1 MLNLLKNNIYYSEVV
16 MLELKQIVK
25 QYEIG
30 KKDSK
35 DYQIVKALN
44 GVDLNFRQSE
54 FVSILGPSGC
64 GKTTM
69 LNIIG
74 GLDKYTSGD
83 LVIKGKSTKQF
94 KDKDWDNY
102 RNHSIGFVFQSYNLI
117 HHQTILQNV
126 ELALTLSGVKRKER
140 TARALEAL
148 DKVGLKDRA
157 NAKPNQLSGG
167 QMQRVAI
174 ARAIVNDPDIILAD
188 EPTGALDSKTS
199 VQIMDILKEL
209 SKTRLVIMVT
219 HNPELAEEYSTRI
232 VRLKDGE
239 LVDDS
244 NPYNPTEDKPKKK
257 GRKSTTQTTETE
269 NSLNSQ
275 DIKTEVV
282 KKPKKR
288 MSFWTALSLSFK
300 NLLTKKARTI
310 LVSFAGSI
318 GIIGIALI
326 LAVSS
331 GFSGYINKLQEDTLS
346 SYPIVIEEQSVNY
359 MSLMTSMF
367 SGNKEEKNKEDGV
380 YADDT
385 LSSILDAFANAS
397 ETNDMKSFNI
407 YLKDN
412 YDKLKPY
419 VNAIKYTYNMDLY
432 IYDNDDKNLEKS
444 LSINNNTLYN
454 LILKYAVLF
463 VQDETKI
470 DVQQTSET
478 TYLLTPNSETNLEFF
493 KPFQLIKN
501 EELGVD
507 LSYPLNIYTE
517 LSGGRSYTLT
527 NNDLEAIMMTL
538 YSFPISTYKNSN
550 LGLFNEM
557 IDNQK
562 FVKSQ
567 YDLLRGDWNKTE
579 IYYDQSGRAYSDV
592 VLVLN
597 ENNELNDYLLYAL
610 GLINE
615 QEMTNLFNAMLTKEK
630 YSIKI
635 DYDKIVGKD
644 FKLYLKN
651 DTYYNSGTEASP
663 NYIQGSTTTPHQ
675 SNKDN
680 YITLHISGIVKP
692 NKNTNGGALD
702 EGLAYP
708 KALTDLCINRFNTSA
723 PVVNGPL
730 NEIDELSP
738 KTIEIYANSFE
749 MKDIIE
755 DFISE
760 YNAGVEE
767 DQKITYTDYMGLMMS
782 MVGSIVDTI
791 SYVLIAFVSVS
802 LIVSSIM
809 IGIITYISVLE
820 RTKEIGVL
828 RSVGASKKDI
838 KRVFTAESLI
848 IGFTAGILGIAITLL
863 LCIPINIIMKA
874 FTGIA
879 TIASLPVA
887 GGIILV
893 LISMLLTFI
902 AGLIPAQVASKKD
915 PVVALRT
922 E

>member
-1 MLNLLKNNIYYSEVV
+1 MLQ
-16 MLELKQIVK
+16 LKQITK
-25 QYEIG
+25 EYQIG

-83 LVIKGKSTKQF
+83 LVIKGKSTKEF

-117 HHQTILQNV
+117 HHQTILHNV

-148 DKVGLKDRA
+148 DKVGLKERA

-219 HNPELAEEYSTRI
+219 HNPELAEEYSSRI

-239 LVDDS
+239 LIDDT
-244 NPYNPTEDKPKKK
+244 NPYNPENEDSKTKKSK
-257 GRKSTTQTTETE
+257 KQVVKSKESNQA
-269 NSLNSQ
+269 LNSQ
-275 DIKTEVV
+275 DVTTEIV

-288 MSFWTALSLSFK
+288 MSFWTALGLSFK
-300 NLLTKKARTI
+300 NLLTKKTRTI

-331 GFSGYINKLQEDTLS
+331 GFNGYINKLQEDTLS

-359 MSLMTSMF
+359 MNIMTSMF
-367 SGNKEEKNKEDGV
+367 SGSNQTSNNEDGV

-385 LSSILDAFANAS
+385 LSSLLDTFANGM
-397 ETNDMKSFNI
+397 ETNDMKSFNT
-407 YLKDN
+407 YLQAN
-412 YDKLKPY
+412 YDKIEPY
-419 VNAIKYTYNMDLY
+419 VNAIKYTYNLDLH
-432 IYDNDDKNLEKS
+432 IYKDSDTNFTQS
-444 LSINNNTLYN
+444 LSPSNSSLYN
-454 LILKYAVLF
+454 LIINYSLVYLQQQTNVKI
-463 VQDETKI
+463 EKI
-470 DVQQTSET
+470 DEGIKLTKQDNSDLTFFET
-478 TYLLTPNSETNLEFF
+478 YAPYSTVISNIRDDLNSLE
-493 KPFQLIKN
+493 KGYSVLN
-501 EELGVD
+501 EKDIVEVITILFRMD
-507 LSYPLNIYTE
+507 
-517 LSGGRSYTLT
+517 
-527 NNDLEAIMMTL
+527 
-538 YSFPISTYKNSN
+538 ISAYKSMDI
-550 LGLFNEM
+550 GLFNEM
-557 IDNQK
+557 IDNEK
-562 FVKSQ
+562 FIKSQ
-567 YDLLRGDWNKTE
+567 YKLLSGNWNNDKVYVENGKT
-579 IYYDQSGRAYSDV
+579 YADTL
-592 VLVLN
+592 LVLN
-597 ENNELNDYLLYAL
+597 DNNELDDYLLYAL
-610 GLINE
+610 GFIDE
-615 QEMTNLFNAMLTKEK
+615 TEMDNLFNAMLEDKS
-630 YSIKI
+630 YNIKI
-635 DYDKIVGKD
+635 DYSKIVGTE
-644 FKLYLKN
+644 FKLYLKS
-651 DTYYNSGTEASP
+651 DTYYNNGTKYVQTDTKTPSDEFKN
-663 NYIQGSTTTPHQ
+663 NYV
-675 SNKDN
+675 
-680 YITLHISGIVKP
+680 TLRISGIVKV
-692 NKNTNGGALD
+692 NDETKGGALD
-702 EGLAYP
+702 EGLVYP
-708 KALTDLCINRFNTSA
+708 KALTDYCIDQYNTSA
-723 PVVNGPL
+723 PVVAEDLAP
-730 NEIDELSP
+730 IDKGSP
-738 KTIEIYANSFE
+738 KSISIYANSFE
-749 MKDIIE
+749 MKEVIE

-760 YNAGVEE
+760 YNSQVGE

-782 MVGSIVDTI
+782 MVGSIVDTV

-828 RSVGASKKDI
+828 RSVGASKRDI

-848 IGFTAGILGIAITLL
+848 IGFSAGALGIIVTLL

-874 FTGIA
+874 FTGIS
-879 TIASLPVA
+879 TIASLPMG

-915 PVVALRT
+915 PVIALRS

>member
-1 MLNLLKNNIYYSEVV
+1 

-35 DYQIVKALN
+35 DYQIVRALN
-44 GVDLNFRQSE
+44 GVDLNFRKNE

-69 LNIIG
+69 LNIVG

-102 RNHSIGFVFQSYNLI
+102 RNHSVGFVFQSYNLI

-140 TARALEAL
+140 EKRALEAL

-199 VQIMDILKEL
+199 VQIMEILKEL

-219 HNPELAEEYSTRI
+219 HNPELAETYSTRI

-244 NPYNPTEDKPKKK
+244 NPYNPNENKPKKR
-257 GRKSTTQTTETE
+257 GRKSTTQSTEIE
-269 NSLNSQ
+269 NALNTQ
-275 DIKTEVV
+275 DIKTEMV

-288 MSFWTALSLSFK
+288 MSFCTALSLSFK
-300 NLLTKKARTI
+300 NLLTKKTRTI

-331 GFSGYINKLQEDTLS
+331 GFSGYIDKVQEDTLS
-346 SYPIVIEEQSVNY
+346 NYPIVIEEQSVNY
-359 MSLMTSMF
+359 MNIISTMLV
-367 SGNKEEKNKEDGV
+367 GDEKTPNHDKDAV
-380 YADDT
+380 YSEAT
-385 LSSILDAFANAS
+385 LSSILNTFANS
-397 ETNDMKSFNI
+397 LQSNDMKSFKAYI
-407 YLKDN
+407 EQN
-412 YDKLKPY
+412 YDEKLKPH
-419 VNAIKYTYNMDLY
+419 VNAIQYGYNVNLN
-432 IYDNDDKNLEKS
+432 IYKDEAGDPDFSQGLQPR
-444 LSINNNTLYN
+444 NNALYN
-454 LILKYAVLF
+454 LIRKYTIAFLKDKTHL
-463 VQDETKI
+463 
-470 DVQQTSET
+470 DVVENADKSIS
-478 TYLLTPNSETNLEFF
+478 LTVVEGQSDLSFF
-493 KPFQLIKN
+493 KNSKNFEQLYNK
-501 EELGVD
+501 
-507 LSYPLNIYTE
+507 LSTDGYYNLSDAEFTAIVFALFNIDI
-517 LSGGRSYTLT
+517 R
-527 NNDLEAIMMTL
+527 
-538 YSFPISTYKNSN
+538 TYKNMN

-557 IDNQK
+557 IDNQT
-562 FVKSQ
+562 FIQSQ
-567 YDLLRGDWNKTE
+567 YNLLAGNWNKTNVYVE
-579 IYYDQSGRAYSDV
+579 NGKQYADTL
-592 VLVLN
+592 LVLN
-597 ENNELNDYLLYAL
+597 KNNELDDYLLYAL
-610 GLINE
+610 GFIDETEINKVFDSMINE
-615 QEMTNLFNAMLTKEK
+615 TN
-630 YSIKI
+630 YSSKI
-635 DYDKIVGKD
+635 DYNDVVGTEFRIYTD
-644 FKLYLKN
+644 
-651 DTYYNSGTEASP
+651 DSTYYLDNDKYKQTD
-663 NYIQGSTTTPHQ
+663 
-675 SNKDN
+675 NKIPTNDNKEN
-680 YITLHISGIVKP
+680 YITLRISGIVRLNDK
-692 NKNTNGGALD
+692 TSGGSLD

-708 KALTDLCINRFNTSA
+708 SALTTECISRYNNSAVVQNGTLLPVDLS
-723 PVVNGPL
+723 
-730 NEIDELSP
+730 SP
-738 KTIEIYANSFE
+738 KTISIFANSFHTKE
-749 MKDIIE
+749 IIE
-755 DFISE
+755 EFISE
-760 YNAGVEE
+760 YNDKVDEE
-767 DQKITYTDYMGLMMS
+767 QKITYTDYMGLMMEGIS
-782 MVGSIVDTI
+782 SVIDII

-848 IGFTAGILGIAITLL
+848 IGFTAGMLGIIITLL
-863 LCIPINIIMKA
+863 LCIPLNLILKA
-874 FTGIA
+874 FTGIG

-902 AGLIPAQVASKKD
+902 AGLIPAYVASKKD
-915 PVVALRT
+915 PVIALRT